1 MAHLL
6 SQVRSLPLPPVRNL
20 LNVAVQAARQVI
32 PEKPNKG
39 DYEQPH
45 GPPPPM
51 PPRPQTVHFAADQP
65 DGKLITEFINNI
77 LELKVLVMM

>member
-6 SQVRSLPLPPVRNL
+6 NQVRSLPLPPVRNL
-20 LNVAVQAARQVI
+20 LNVARQAARQVI
-32 PEKPNKG
+32 PEKPNKD

-51 PPRPQTVHFAADQP
+51 PPRPQTVHFASDQP
-65 DGKLITEFINNI
+65 EGKFDINNI
-77 LELKVLVMM
+77 STIKPCDINI